1 MTGRVE
7 QGTTE
12 SAHEPRPG
20 PPDPSARNRAV
31 LLLEVSSCAV
41 ATAIAAAIGV
51 SGLPVW
57 AIVAMV
63 AAFTAVIALW
73 TKAAIGP
80 VGERVR
86 SLWGASLVLAGLIA
100 GILIYVNGPTVPF
113 VNYVA
118 NKTVTLSGVAG
129 QPPSTEFDAP
139 TMGPEVENSA
149 NCYVVVHG
157 QIWLEFGHNGWAPAA
172 DFHPAPDAH
181 SALPRAC

>member
-1 MTGRVE
+1 M
-7 QGTTE
+7 
-12 SAHEPRPG
+12 
-20 PPDPSARNRAV
+20 
-31 LLLEVSSCAV
+31 
-41 ATAIAAAIGV
+41 
-51 SGLPVW
+51 PVW

-63 AAFTAVIALW
+63 AGFTAAIALW

-129 QPPSTEFDAP
+129 HPPQRNSTP
-139 TMGPEVENSA
+139 PRWGPSR
-149 NCYVVVHG
+149 
-157 QIWLEFGHNGWAPAA
+157 LFGTHLWYP
-172 DFHPAPDAH
+172 HRISP
-181 SALPRAC
+181 